1 MCKHVTWHI
10 IFLLLFKL
18 FFPNVWQ
25 VPVSVCSES
34 CPLGTRKAVQQGR
47 PICCFDC
54 IQCPPGEISNK
65 TGNVCLIA
73 ILTLAVHQKRI
84 KWKRFTIILI

>member
-1 MCKHVTWHI
+1 LAGACV
-10 IFLLLFKL
+10 
-18 FFPNVWQ
+18 
-25 VPVSVCSES
+25 VCSES